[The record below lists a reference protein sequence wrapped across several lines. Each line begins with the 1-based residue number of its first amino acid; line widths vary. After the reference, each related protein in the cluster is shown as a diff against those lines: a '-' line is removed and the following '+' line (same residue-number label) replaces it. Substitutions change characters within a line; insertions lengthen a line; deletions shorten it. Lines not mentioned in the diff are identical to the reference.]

1 MLRKWDS
8 MYRGMLIIIEKELG
22 IYWMKVSFH
31 YDLIGSG
38 IQVVDVICILLQKHG
53 EGPN

>member
-1 MLRKWDS
+1 
-8 MYRGMLIIIEKELG
+8 MYRGMPIIF

-38 IQVVDVICILLQKHG
+38 IQVVDVIY
-53 EGPN
+53 